1 MTGPETNME
10 CHPLEPFLPDGT
22 RLLMCGTFPP
32 ARSRWSM
39 EFYYPNFINDMWRIF
54 GLIVYG
60 DRDALVDKE
69 RKTFRLDKIKE
80 MLGTLHVGL
89 SDTGKEVVRTMGNAS
104 DKYLD
109 ILSPINLEGTLAVI
123 PECVAVA
130 TTGEKAAGVIASLTG
145 TKAPAVG
152 RFTECRIGE
161 RKFRHW
167 RMPSSSRAYPL
178 GLEKK
183 AACYR
188 DMLMQERLFPE
199 TPFKIDYKLKY

>member
-69 RKTFRLDKIKE
+69 RSRLC
-80 MLGTLHVGL
+80 
-89 SDTGKEVVRTMGNAS
+89 AS
-104 DKYLD
+104 
-109 ILSPINLEGTLAVI
+109 PPAWRRLAARYRWGR
-123 PECVAVA
+123 PK
-130 TTGEKAAGVIASLTG
+130 TGEN
-145 TKAPAVG
+145 
-152 RFTECRIGE
+152 TE
-161 RKFRHW
+161 K
-167 RMPSSSRAYPL
+167 SS
-178 GLEKK
+178 EK
-183 AACYR
+183 
-188 DMLMQERLFPE
+188 PG
-199 TPFKIDYKLKY
+199 